1 MTNEIIDLIK
11 HWHKNPVDFVRT
23 VLGAEPQEWQASALM
38 AIANNDR
45 VAIKSGKGVGKSS
58 LLAWI
63 ILWFLATR
71 PGAKV
76 ACTANSANQLEDVLW
91 SEVRKWI
98 RQMEFRQYLPFEVSA
113 DKVTLFDGFAR
124 ARTARKDNPE
134 ALQGLH
140 CFSEG
145 CVDVLTETG
154 WLPLEDIAV
163 GDRVMSMDVSGRAV
177 YAPVSKVWS
186 HFYEG
191 DMAKVSTRFID
202 FMVTPNHK
210 FMYEHRQCNKY
221 ADGGREVWKPF
232 VREIRNMH
240 GGTNRIPKTIR
251 FTGQSPEFMKW
262 EGARYGKESGG
273 VIAARDFAAFLGWYL
288 SEGYITKTGIGIAQ
302 SAEKNPKNY
311 SEIAALI
318 ERMGLRAS
326 RGKSAIM
333 VGNGAFAEWF
343 RTKVVSAKSYAKRVP
358 EYFFHWGHEEISALL
373 DAYCKGDGYGERF
386 YVTSSKGMADDLQR
400 LILLRGGYATITN
413 GNRKGSVCFGEHTRN
428 HDVYRV
434 REFTDRAVDY
444 SYVRSNTIEY
454 VPYSGKVGCLE
465 VEGTHMFYV
474 RSRVKKTCFW
484 THNSDNMLFLADEA
498 SGIDEI
504 IFQAAEGA
512 MSTKGAKTVLTG
524 NPTRTKGYF
533 FDAFGKDA
541 SRWVGITVDCNNS
554 PMVTK
559 EYIRYM
565 AEKWGEDS
573 NEYRVGVMGEFPLGD
588 VNGVIPLYLIERAV
602 GRNDVVPY
610 GEEVWGVDVAR
621 MGDDRCALVKRRGN
635 VVMEKPQTWG
645 QVTLDVTAD
654 RVFDEYMEARI
665 KPVRIVVDAIGV
677 GAGVADMLRKRGLP
691 VDALNVAE
699 VASSKK
705 AYHRKRDE
713 LWFRAREWFETGN
726 VSVPKGCD
734 GLVEELAAVE
744 YEIAPG
750 GQRRILNKKALG
762 FSPDEA
768 DALILTF
775 NYRAVDRDKQYHA
788 SRMQTEVVCDASY
801 MEYYN

>member
-23 VLGAEPQEWQASALM
+23 VLGAEPQEWQARALM

-140 CFSEG
+140 DE
-145 CVDVLTETG
+145 
-154 WLPLEDIAV
+154 
-163 GDRVMSMDVSGRAV
+163 
-177 YAPVSKVWS
+177 
-186 HFYEG
+186 
-191 DMAKVSTRFID
+191 
-202 FMVTPNHK
+202 
-210 FMYEHRQCNKY
+210 
-221 ADGGREVWKPF
+221 
-232 VREIRNMH
+232 
-240 GGTNRIPKTIR
+240 
-251 FTGQSPEFMKW
+251 
-262 EGARYGKESGG
+262 
-273 VIAARDFAAFLGWYL
+273 
-288 SEGYITKTGIGIAQ
+288 
-302 SAEKNPKNY
+302 
-311 SEIAALI
+311 
-318 ERMGLRAS
+318 
-326 RGKSAIM
+326 
-333 VGNGAFAEWF
+333 
-343 RTKVVSAKSYAKRVP
+343 
-358 EYFFHWGHEEISALL
+358 
-373 DAYCKGDGYGERF
+373 
-386 YVTSSKGMADDLQR
+386 
-400 LILLRGGYATITN
+400 
-413 GNRKGSVCFGEHTRN
+413 
-428 HDVYRV
+428 
-434 REFTDRAVDY
+434 
-444 SYVRSNTIEY
+444 
-454 VPYSGKVGCLE
+454 
-465 VEGTHMFYV
+465 
-474 RSRVKKTCFW
+474 
-484 THNSDNMLFLADEA
+484 NMLFLADEA

-533 FDAFGKDA
+533 FDAFNKDA
-541 SRWVGITVDCNNS
+541 SRWVGITVDCNTS